1 MSFTLAKLN
10 YEYDALEPYIS
21 AKTMELHHSKHH
33 QAYIDKANKF
43 INNTDTGHKEKTL
56 EQILIDTAHS
66 PNEVSLFNNA
76 GQVWNHNF
84 FWQSLSP
91 QGGGEPDSE
100 VIGYI
105 KAAFDDLD
113 KFKEEF
119 IEKAMSHFGSGWVF
133 LILED
138 EKIKITTKSNGDN
151 PIAYNQKPLLSF
163 DIWEHA
169 YYLDYQNRKKEY
181 FQAFLDNLIN
191 WEFVK
196 ENINK

>member
-1 MSFTLAKLN
+1 MSFTLPKLN
-10 YEYDALEPYIS
+10 YAYDALEPHIS

-33 QAYIDKANKF
+33 QGYIDKTNKF
-43 INNTDTGHKEKTL
+43 IADTEHENKSL
-56 EQILIDTAHS
+56 EQILVDIAHE

-91 QGGGEPDSE
+91 NGGGKPDAE
-100 VIGYI
+100 VMRYI
-105 KAAFDDLD
+105 EAAFDNLD

-138 EKIKITTKSNGDN
+138 EKIKITTKANGDN
-151 PIAYNQKPLLSF
+151 PIAHNQKPLLSF
-163 DIWEHA
+163 DVWEHA

-181 FQAFLDNLIN
+181 FQAFLDHLIN

>member
-169 YYLDYQNRKKEY
+169 YYLDYQNKRGD
-181 FQAFLDNLIN
+181 FVSAVFDNLLN
-191 WEFVK
+191 WDFAAK
-196 ENINK
+196 NACL